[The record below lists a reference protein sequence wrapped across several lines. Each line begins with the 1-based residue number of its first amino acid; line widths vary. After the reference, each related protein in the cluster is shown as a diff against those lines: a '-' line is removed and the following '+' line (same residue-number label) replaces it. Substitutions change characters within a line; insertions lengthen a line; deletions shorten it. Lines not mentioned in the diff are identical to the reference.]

1 MLDFGW
7 YAVPESFKVYLT
19 VDINEAAKRA
29 FGDEKRKETENFET
43 IEEQKQ
49 DLITRYNLEN
59 ERYFKLYNVKKQD
72 LTNYDLVIDTTE
84 GNPELQAEKIIDAYR
99 KWLEE

>member
-59 ERYFKLYNVKKQD
+59 EIKSKNNN
-72 LTNYDLVIDTTE
+72 NYD
-84 GNPELQAEKIIDAYR
+84 EKIKKKFVFPYIF
-99 KWLEE
+99 KNIFCIC